1 MAKSE
6 GEADRVNTVRE
17 ARIGEVLNDFLDR
30 RAAGQVVSEDELF
43 AIHPELASE
52 LQAHLALLREIR
64 PPRIV
69 ISELIASGML
79 SESPGGRFP
88 ARLGPY
94 DVIAPIG
101 RGGMGIVL
109 KGYDGQLNRHVA
121 IKILRP
127 ELSTDQLALMR
138 FEQEAR
144 AAAALQHP
152 NIIAVHAVG
161 EELGTHFI
169 VMEYVDGQTLAKL
182 IRESGP
188 IPPPLI
194 GAVLRQ
200 VLTGLASA
208 HGAGLVHR
216 DIKPTNILL
225 AEDGSL
231 VKIADFGLAR
241 VVWSET
247 RMTSTGS
254 VFGTAEYMSPEQARG
269 DAQVDHR
276 ADLYSAG
283 VVLYEMLTSQAPFK
297 AATGS
302 AVIHQ
307 ILYNEPAPPRTVH
320 PSADGH
326 LSSLAVRLMA
336 REPADRFQ
344 SAAEALAALESTGRI
359 ALPAVRRRR
368 ARRIAWCAAGL
379 IAVAGTLTAVWRGG
393 RNSAAPVAAPYSTPL
408 SDVSVE
414 VRDNQ
419 KSHTLVARYGDSM
432 EWKEFYSFPPSVRSV
447 LDAALVD
454 VDGDGDRV
462 VVAAVP
468 VPWDGHCL
476 FGFNLDATI
485 RWRLD
490 MSDSKK
496 WPDSGAL
503 NAWQGRVFV
512 ATDADGRPGEEIIA
526 VAGDSAFYGT
536 RVSLVDA
543 NTGAIGATF
552 WHPGQLNGLKVVAD
566 FFGEGH
572 PAIFAWGVNNKL
584 DGMGNEPAR
593 PYVPASGEDPPVTEY
608 NIVPVAMILDPR
620 SLDGSS
626 PPKAPQLPHSDS
638 GGGPAAYAFVDLPA
652 TSHATYV
659 DHTSGV
665 RHDPDDGMITEI
677 DGVML
682 VRCPRDAG
690 GPCLQ
695 VSITRTNNPS
705 GALVVVNRTL
715 RALSANR
722 AGPEEV
728 GIDDDW
734 WFERWHP
741 MTRMYV
747 INRDRSVN
755 GD

>member
-1 MAKSE
+1 MVKSQ
-6 GEADRVNTVRE
+6 GEADRANTDRE
-17 ARIGEVLNDFLDR
+17 ARIGELLNDFLDR
-30 RAAGQVVSEDELF
+30 KATGDTVSEGEFL
-43 AIHPELASE
+43 ANHPELASE
-52 LQAHLALLREIR
+52 LRAHLDLLREIK
-64 PPRIV
+64 PPRIA
-69 ISELIASGML
+69 ISELVASGML
-79 SESPGGRFP
+79 SESPDGRFP
-88 ARLGPY
+88 ARLGCY

-101 RGGMGIVL
+101 CGGVGIVL
-109 KGYDGQLNRHVA
+109 KAYDGQLKRHVA

-127 ELSTDQLALMR
+127 ELSTDRLALRR
-138 FEQEAR
+138 FDQEAR

-152 NIIAVHAVG
+152 NIVTVHAVG
-161 EELGTHFI
+161 EEHGTHFI
-169 VMEYVDGQTLAKL
+169 VMEYVDGKTLAKL
-182 IRESGP
+182 IRETGP
-188 IPPPLI
+188 LPPPTIRTML
-194 GAVLRQ
+194 GQ
-200 VLTGLASA
+200 VLSGLAA
-208 HGAGLVHR
+208 AYQAGLVHR

-225 AEDGSL
+225 VGDGSV

-241 VVWSET
+241 VLSSET
-247 RMTSTGS
+247 RMTRTGS

-269 DAQVDHR
+269 DARVDHR
-276 ADLYSAG
+276 ADLYSTG
-283 VVLYEMLTSQAPFK
+283 VVLYEMLTSRAPFK
-297 AATGS
+297 APTGS

-307 ILYNEPAPPRTVH
+307 ILYNEPAHPRTVH
-320 PSADGH
+320 RAADAQ
-326 LSSLAVRLMA
+326 LSLLALRLMA

-344 SAAEALAALESTGRI
+344 SASEALAALESKGRI
-359 ALPAVRRRR
+359 ALPATRRRR

-379 IAVAGTLTAVWRGG
+379 IAVAGTLTAVWRGA

-454 VDGDGDRV
+454 VDGGGDRV

-468 VPWDGHCL
+468 VSWDGHCL

-485 RWRLD
+485 RWSLD
-490 MSDSKK
+490 LSDSKQ

-503 NAWQGRVFV
+503 NAWQGRSFV
-512 ATDADGRPGEEIIA
+512 IADTDGRPGEEIIA
-526 VAGDSAFYGT
+526 AAGDSAFYGT

-584 DGMGNEPAR
+584 DGMGDNPVR
-593 PYVPASGEDPPVTEY
+593 PYVPVPGEDVPVTEY

-620 SLDGSS
+620 SLDGSA
-626 PPKAPQLPHSDS
+626 PPKAPQLPHSSS

-652 TSHATYV
+652 TTHAGYV
-659 DHTSGV
+659 DRTSGE
-665 RHDPDDGMITEI
+665 RRDPGDGMITQI
-677 DGVML
+677 DGAML
-682 VRCPRDAG
+682 VQCPADAE

-695 VSITRTNNPS
+695 VSIRRTNDRS
-705 GALVVVNRTL
+705 GALVVVDRRL
-715 RALSANR
+715 RPLSADR
-722 AGPEEV
+722 AGPPEA

-734 WFERWHP
+734 WQTQWHTLP
-741 MTRMYV
+741 AGAPHPP
-747 INRDRSVN
+747 D
-755 GD
+755 